1 MLSPPRLN
9 GRPQAA
15 LAEAHRQ
22 RAWHQQWFPS
32 AVNRALGGVAAPDW
46 LADAPVR
53 TALLAL
59 ARSAAG

>member
-1 MLSPPRLN
+1 MHHGLYR
-9 GRPQAA
+9 RVQAA
-15 LAEAHRQ
+15 LTEAHRQ